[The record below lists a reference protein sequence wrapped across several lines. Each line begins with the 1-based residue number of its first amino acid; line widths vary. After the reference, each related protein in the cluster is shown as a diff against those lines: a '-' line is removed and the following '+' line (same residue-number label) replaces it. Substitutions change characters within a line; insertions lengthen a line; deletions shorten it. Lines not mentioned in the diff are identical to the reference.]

1 MTKLLADIFDEG
13 YTNTAGKLDQSSQD
27 SFNDLDLPQTSQNS
41 TSSKSLSPN
50 PTSPNPTSPNPTSP
64 NPMSSTSTSS
74 NSKSI
79 NNLFLINFYLVVKNK
94 ICRGFMLQWFQF
106 SKAPLSGWTQTH
118 PMLNIIIILV
128 DCDHNILRLNR
139 WLSTETGFSVNRTY
153 FPVAV

>member
-1 MTKLLADIFDEG
+1 MWQNYWLISLMKVTQTLLESWIKVLKILSMTLICLKRHKIQRHQIRRPKSHVTKSDV
-13 YTNTAGKLDQSSQD
+13 TKSS
-27 SFNDLDLPQTSQNS
+27 
-41 TSSKSLSPN
+41 
-50 PTSPNPTSPNPTSP
+50 
-64 NPMSSTSTSS
+64 SSTSTSS

-79 NNLFLINFYLVVKNK
+79 KQFIFDLYLVVKNK
-94 ICRGFMLQWFQF
+94 IWKSRGFMLQWFQF
-106 SKAPLSGWTQTH
+106 SKAPLFGWTQTH